1 MTRTGGQLLADGL
14 VAHGSELAF
23 CVPGESYLALLDGLY
38 EHRDRFRI
46 VNCRH
51 EGAAANAA
59 DAYGKLTGRPGICM
73 VTRGPGATHAATGVH
88 TARQDSTPLIL
99 LVGQIARAER
109 GRESFQELDYEAVF
123 GSMAKWAFE
132 IDDPARIPEVLAR
145 AYTVA
150 TSGRPGP
157 VVLSLPEDVLSGSAD
172 VADAP
177 RYQPLRPV
185 ARPRA
190 RSPSS
195 RRCSGSRE
203 RPFVLVGGGPWDDG
217 SARAFTRWALDCGL
231 PVGATF
237 RRQDVV
243 DNTCAAYA
251 GDVGLGVNPR
261 LAQRIRDCDLLIAV
275 GTRLAE
281 IETQGYT
288 LPAPPVAP
296 QPLVHVH
303 PDPAELGRVYQ
314 PALVAAQRRRRV
326 RRRRARRRRV
336 ALGGLGGRRARGLR
350 GAPAPR
356 ARARE
361 RRRPRRRRSPTC
373 ARRCRPTRSSPT
385 APATSPAGS
394 PATTSGGEF
403 GTQLGP
409 QSGAMGYGIP
419 AALAAQMLHPDRV
432 VIAFAGDGDFQ
443 MCGQEL
449 ATAVQEGLPI
459 LVIVINNGTYG
470 TIRMHQERRFP
481 ARVIA
486 TDLVNPDFTALAHA
500 YGAHGER
507 VEDAADFPAALARA
521 RESGGPALIEL
532 ICDPEALTPGQ
543 SLSEIRGDDP
553 GGPVRGAA
561 EIAELVGRGELDPVA
576 VVEEALERIAG
587 ARTST
592 RSWSRTASARSSGRA
607 RG

>member
-1 MTRTGGQLLADGL
+1 MRTGGQVLADGL

-38 EHRDRFRI
+38 DHRDALRI

-59 DAYGKLTGRPGICM
+59 DAYGKLTGRPGLCL

-88 TARQDSTPLIL
+88 TARQDSTPLLL
-99 LVGQIARAER
+99 LVGQIAREER

-123 GSMAKWAFE
+123 GPMAKWAFE
-132 IDDPARIPEVLAR
+132 IDDPGRIPEVLAR

-157 VVLSLPEDVLSGSAD
+157 VVLSLPEDVLAAEVD
-172 VADAP
+172 VPDAP
-177 RYQPLRPV
+177 PYRAVRPAAAPEAIEELGALLEG
-185 ARPRA
+185 AR
-190 RSPSS
+190 
-195 RRCSGSRE
+195 
-203 RPFVLVGGGPWDDG
+203 RPFVLVGGGPWDAD
-217 SARAFTRWALDCGL
+217 SAAAFTRWALACGL

-243 DNTCAAYA
+243 DNTCASYA
-251 GDVGLGVNPR
+251 GDVGLGINPR
-261 LAQRIRDCDLLIAV
+261 LAQRIRDCDLLLAI
-275 GTRLAE
+275 GTRLTE

-314 PALVAAQRRRRV
+314 PALAVLSGVAEFAAAAPLVDGARWAEWTAAA
-326 RRRRARRRRV
+326 RADYE
-336 ALGGLGGRRARGLR
+336 AWLEHP
-350 GAPAPR
+350 PAPGDGVDLGEVMAHLR
-356 ARARE
+356 DALPADAVITNGAGNFSGWVARYYQWR
-361 RRRPRRRRSPTC
+361 
-373 ARRCRPTRSSPT
+373 
-385 APATSPAGS
+385 
-394 PATTSGGEF
+394 EF

-419 AALAAQMLHPDRV
+419 AAVAAQLLHPERTV
-432 VIAFAGDGDFQ
+432 VAFSGDGDFQ

-449 ATAVQEGLPI
+449 ATAVQERLPI
-459 LVIVINNGTYG
+459 VVLVVNNGTYG

-481 ARVIA
+481 ERVIA
-486 TDLVNPDFTALAHA
+486 TDLANPDFAGLALA

-507 VEDAADFPAALARA
+507 IEHAAEFPEALQRA
-521 RESGGPALIEL
+521 RTCGGPALIEL
-532 ICDPEALTPGQ
+532 ITDPEALTPAA
-543 SLSEIRGDDP
+543 SLTEIRAGQP
-553 GGPVRGAA
+553 SSRG
-561 EIAELVGRGELDPVA
+561 LTPR
-576 VVEEALERIAG
+576 
-587 ARTST
+587 
-592 RSWSRTASARSSGRA
+592 
-607 RG
+607 

>member
-1 MTRTGGQLLADGL
+1 MRTGGQLLADGL
-14 VAHGSELAF
+14 VGHGSELAF

-38 EHRDRFRI
+38 EHRDAFRI

-59 DAYGKLTGRPGICM
+59 DAYGKLTGRPGLCM

-88 TARQDSTPLIL
+88 TARQDSTPLIM
-99 LVGQIARAER
+99 LVGQVAREER

-123 GSMAKWAFE
+123 GPMAKWAFE
-132 IDDPARIPEVLAR
+132 LDDPARIPEVLAR

-157 VVLSLPEDVLSGSAD
+157 VVLALPEDVLSGSAD
-172 VADAP
+172 VPDAP
-177 RYQPLRPV
+177 HYTALRP
-185 ARPRA
+185 APDPAALAELEAMLGRA
-190 RSPSS
+190 R
-195 RRCSGSRE
+195 
-203 RPFVLVGGGPWDDG
+203 RPFVLVGGGPWDQA
-217 SARAFTRWALDCGL
+217 SATAFTDWALACGL

-243 DNTCAAYA
+243 DNTCPAYA
-251 GDVGLGVNPR
+251 GDVGLGINPR
-261 LAQRIRDCDLLIAV
+261 LARRIRDCDLLIAV

-303 PDPAELGRVYQ
+303 PDPVELGRVYQ
-314 PALVAAQRRRRV
+314 PALAVLSGVAEFAAAAPVVDGSRWADWAAAA
-326 RRRRARRRRV
+326 RADYE
-336 ALGGLGGRRARGLR
+336 AHLR
-350 GAPAPR
+350 HGPAPGNGVDLGDVI
-356 ARARE
+356 AHLRE
-361 RRRPRRRRSPTC
+361 
-373 ARRCRPTRSSPT
+373 AL
-385 APATSPAGS
+385 PAG
-394 PATTSGGEF
+394 AILTNGAGNFSGWVARYYQWREF

-419 AALAAQMLHPDRV
+419 AALTAQLLHPDRT

-459 LVIVINNGTYG
+459 LVLVINNGTYG

-486 TDLVNPDFTALAHA
+486 TDLVNPDFAALARA
-500 YGAHGER
+500 YGAYGER
-507 VEDAADFPAALARA
+507 VEDAAGFPAALERA
-521 RESGGPALIEL
+521 RGAGGPALIEL
-532 ICDPEALTPGQ
+532 VCDPEALTPGR
-543 SLSEIRGDDP
+543 SLSEIRGETTA
-553 GGPVRGAA
+553 VR
-561 EIAELVGRGELDPVA
+561 
-576 VVEEALERIAG
+576 
-587 ARTST
+587 
-592 RSWSRTASARSSGRA
+592 
-607 RG
+607 